1 MPWSTGYLQQK
12 IDEQA
17 LYRAIEVKGENCKSA
32 MQQIKGS
39 FSQQI
44 AVSEEAINWT
54 KYEGIGQGNGQIKKK
69 QYVCG
74 DSN

>member
-1 MPWSTGYLQQK
+1 
-12 IDEQA
+12 
-17 LYRAIEVKGENCKSA
+17 